1 MPNQFNLR
9 ARMDNLWRQSGDHN
23 PGYIRLRALGA
34 IVRELY
40 APTEQARLN
49 QQLCFATDPYDVA
62 RHKLRDLYDGP
73 QTSRRRGRR
82 PDRGGGGR
90 PLRRRDSRGRRRPF
104 VTANL
109 ISQFGCQVPRVF
121 FFSRITRTPAPP
133 CPPPLDA
140 RAGKGSP
147 QPVPNLIAAAD
158 QCSGLRN
165 DPGPASARRNDR
177 FGYTHLLATPDIL
190 AYDALVSTRSL

>member
-23 PGYIRLRALGA
+23 PGYIRLKALGA

-73 QTSRRRGRR
+73 QTSSA
-82 PDRGGGGR
+82 GGGAPQGAEGAASSGDELPEEDDD
-90 PLRRRDSRGRRRPF
+90 PL
-104 VTANL
+104 
-109 ISQFGCQVPRVF
+109 
-121 FFSRITRTPAPP
+121 
-133 CPPPLDA
+133 
-140 RAGKGSP
+140 
-147 QPVPNLIAAAD
+147 
-158 QCSGLRN
+158 
-165 DPGPASARRNDR
+165 
-177 FGYTHLLATPDIL
+177 
-190 AYDALVSTRSL
+190 